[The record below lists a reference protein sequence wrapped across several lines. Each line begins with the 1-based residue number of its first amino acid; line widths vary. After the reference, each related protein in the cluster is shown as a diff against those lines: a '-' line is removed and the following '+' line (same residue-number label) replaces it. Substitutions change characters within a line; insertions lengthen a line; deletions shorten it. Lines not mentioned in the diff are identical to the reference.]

1 MKIMDLIL
9 QQSINAISLGGVY
22 AMLALGLA
30 IVFSIVRLINFAH
43 GEIMTF
49 GGYGI
54 FLALTFGMPPLG
66 ALAMGVGAAVIM
78 ALAMERTAF
87 RAMRGADVVTLL
99 ITSFAVSEILKVL
112 FQNGISARP
121 VPISLPQTWSG
132 TYQIGGTTIGVIPT
146 ASIIVALTAL
156 LGLTLILRKTA
167 TGMAMRAAAED
178 LEMLK
183 LLGIRAN
190 RVVAFSFAL
199 SGLLAGIAAV
209 IWTAQRGSVDPMMG
223 FFQCLRRLS
232 RRCLAAW
239 AASAVRSWG
248 ASSSAGLRLWRKRFC
263 QTASPRI
270 VTQSFWQPSSV
281 CFCGD
286 PTAFYQLQLGAGL
299 NDHWQLPSKRT
310 HSIPNYQ
317 MLSFLKTEFDLLALV
332 AFAYLSVSDPSL
344 L

>member
-223 FFQCLRRLS
+223 FFPVLKAFIATVLGGLGSLGGAVLGGFVIGGLEVMAQAFLPDS
-232 RRCLAAW
+232 LAPYRDAIVL
-239 AASAVRSWG
+239 ATIIGV
-248 ASSSAGLRLWRKRFC
+248 LLWR
-263 QTASPRI
+263 P
-270 VTQSFWQPSSV
+270 
-281 CFCGD
+281 D
-286 PTAFYQLQLGAGL
+286 GL
-299 NDHWQLPSKRT
+299 LPAATGSR
-310 HSIPNYQ
+310 S
-317 MLSFLKTEFDLLALV
+317 
-332 AFAYLSVSDPSL
+332 
-344 L
+344 